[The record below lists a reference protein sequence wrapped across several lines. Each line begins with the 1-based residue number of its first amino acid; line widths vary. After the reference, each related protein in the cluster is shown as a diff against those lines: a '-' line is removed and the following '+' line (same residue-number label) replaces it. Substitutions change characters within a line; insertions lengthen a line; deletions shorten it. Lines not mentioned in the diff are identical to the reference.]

1 MSVLCRRPASSS
13 VPGAAGEA
21 NNHRRE
27 SYIKADPC
35 CPLVYKSIFPSLVRI
50 IKMSIPN
57 RCTVLVVGGGPA
69 GSYAAA
75 ALAREGVDTVL
86 LEADV
91 FPRYHIG
98 ESMLPSIR
106 HFLRFIDLDSKFDS
120 YGFVNKVG
128 FTSLLPKTANRTN
141 ASNRMG
147 LLLNSTPNRKLVSN
161 LLRSPQEMVELT
173 GYRHRLHRCWW
184 SGEPCVERR
193 AVRSRSPHVQACRR
207 ERRPS
212 V

>member
-1 MSVLCRRPASSS
+1 MPPRYPRSISPSS
-13 VPGAAGEA
+13 VT
-21 NNHRRE
+21 
-27 SYIKADPC
+27 
-35 CPLVYKSIFPSLVRI
+35 I
-50 IKMSIPN
+50 ITMSIPN

-128 FTSLLPKTANRTN
+128 FTSFMAY
-141 ASNRMG
+141 
-147 LLLNSTPNRKLVSN
+147 
-161 LLRSPQEMVELT
+161 LR
-173 GYRHRLHRCWW
+173 
-184 SGEPCVERR
+184 
-193 AVRSRSPHVQACRR
+193 
-207 ERRPS
+207 
-212 V
+212 

>member
-1 MSVLCRRPASSS
+1 MPPRYPRSISPSS
-13 VPGAAGEA
+13 VA
-21 NNHRRE
+21 
-27 SYIKADPC
+27 
-35 CPLVYKSIFPSLVRI
+35 I
-50 IKMSIPN
+50 ITMSIPN

-128 FTSLLPKTANRTN
+128 FTSFMAY
-141 ASNRMG
+141 
-147 LLLNSTPNRKLVSN
+147 
-161 LLRSPQEMVELT
+161 LR
-173 GYRHRLHRCWW
+173 
-184 SGEPCVERR
+184 
-193 AVRSRSPHVQACRR
+193 
-207 ERRPS
+207 
-212 V
+212 